1 MTASFSFIAHWLSLL
16 ISSCSLMF
24 SNFIFSIS
32 TLNFSFCTDSTSYCF
47 FINMAWVTVVLG
59 DDFAAFLG
67 PQGQVG
73 KVTWVLLFSML
84 VVLGDCCPTSL
95 ISKMHDVYKSEELKV
110 SEKEKIR
117 IKITKYI
124 VRYERT
130 STFYVMPKWTNSL
143 YFYIYTASSRFILL
157 YFW

>member
-24 SNFIFSIS
+24 YNFIFSIS
-32 TLNFSFCTDSTSYCF
+32 TSNFSSCTDGTSYCF
-47 FINMAWVTVVLG
+47 FINMAWVTVVLV
-59 DDFAAFLG
+59 DDFPFLG
-67 PQGQVG
+67 PQGVLQVG
-73 KVTWVLLFSML
+73 KVLLLSMS

-95 ISKMHDVYKSEELKV
+95 ILKIQDVCKSEELKI

-143 YFYIYTASSRFILL
+143 YFCIYTASSRFIIL

>member
-32 TLNFSFCTDSTSYCF
+32 TLNFSSCTDSASYCF
-47 FINMAWVTVVLG
+47 FINMAWVTAVLV
-59 DDFAAFLG
+59 DDFSFLG
-67 PQGQVG
+67 PQGVLQVG
-73 KVTWVLLFSML
+73 KLKVLLLSMSI
-84 VVLGDCCPTSL
+84 VLGECCTTSL
-95 ISKMHDVYKSEELKV
+95 ILRIQDVCKSEELKV
-110 SEKEKIR
+110 SEKEKNR

-130 STFYVMPKWTNSL
+130 STFYVMPKWTNTRHL
-143 YFYIYTASSRFILL
+143 QDL
-157 YFW
+157 

>member
-1 MTASFSFIAHWLSLL
+1 
-16 ISSCSLMF
+16 
-24 SNFIFSIS
+24 
-32 TLNFSFCTDSTSYCF
+32 
-47 FINMAWVTVVLG
+47 
-59 DDFAAFLG
+59 
-67 PQGQVG
+67 
-73 KVTWVLLFSML
+73 ML

-143 YFYIYTASSRFILL
+143 YFYIYTASSRFIIL
-157 YFW
+157 YF

>member
-32 TLNFSFCTDSTSYCF
+32 TLNFSSCTDSTSYCF
-47 FINMAWVTVVLG
+47 FINMAWVTVVLV
-59 DDFAAFLG
+59 DDFAFLG
-67 PQGQVG
+67 PQGVLQVG
-73 KVTWVLLFSML
+73 KLKVLLLSMS
-84 VVLGDCCPTSL
+84 VVLGDCCTTSL
-95 ISKMHDVYKSEELKV
+95 ILRIQDVCKSEELKV

-130 STFYVMPKWTNSL
+130 STFYVMPKWTNNL
-143 YFYIYTASSRFILL
+143 YFYIYTASSRFIIL